1 MSQLPDRRDL
11 GFAGAAVFAVW
22 FLSGVVLPLAATAGD
37 WPQILGP
44 DRRGQALDDRLPEK
58 FPAAT
63 LKPAWELP
71 VGKGFSGVAI
81 QGDVGVVF
89 DRQGR
94 SERALGFHPKTGE
107 KLWEQKFASNYQP
120 QFIDDDGP
128 RCTPTIAGDQ
138 VILFGAGGGL
148 HVLDLATGAMQWTKE
163 TAKEF
168 AVSDSYFGAGSTPL
182 VVGDVVVVN
191 VGAGREQAGLVGFD
205 RQTSAVRWK
214 FGKDAGSY
222 SAPVLV
228 PGSNPPRVL
237 ALTRL
242 HLVLLDPAR
251 GTELARQP
259 FGKTGPTA
267 TGASPVVWKDRVF
280 LTASYNIGSAL
291 FTLSGDQLGEQYRD
305 ADLLASQYAT
315 PIRHEELLFAVDGRQ
330 DAGGA
335 QLKCIDPVRRE
346 TPWSEPL
353 DDYATLIQAGDRL
366 LVVQT
371 NGQLRLVAAEKTAYR
386 ELSRAKAHTGT
397 CRALPAYAHGRLYI
411 RNDKTLRCLDLAATP

>member
-22 FLSGVVLPLAATAGD
+22 FLSGVIMPLAATAGD

-63 LKPAWELP
+63 LKPVWELP

-128 RCTPTIAGDQ
+128 RCTPTIADDQ

-191 VGAGREQAGLVGFD
+191 VR
-205 RQTSAVRWK
+205 
-214 FGKDAGSY
+214 GS
-222 SAPVLV
+222 
-228 PGSNPPRVL
+228 R
-237 ALTRL
+237 
-242 HLVLLDPAR
+242 
-251 GTELARQP
+251 
-259 FGKTGPTA
+259 
-267 TGASPVVWKDRVF
+267 
-280 LTASYNIGSAL
+280 
-291 FTLSGDQLGEQYRD
+291 
-305 ADLLASQYAT
+305 
-315 PIRHEELLFAVDGRQ
+315 
-330 DAGGA
+330 AGGA
-335 QLKCIDPVRRE
+335 RRLRSADRCRPLEVWQRRRQLFGTRACPGLKSAAR
-346 TPWSEPL
+346 
-353 DDYATLIQAGDRL
+353 AGDHA
-366 LVVQT
+366 T
-371 NGQLRLVAAEKTAYR
+371 ASGAA
-386 ELSRAKAHTGT
+386 
-397 CRALPAYAHGRLYI
+397 
-411 RNDKTLRCLDLAATP
+411 